1 MKKFVIYFVT
11 IAMVLSLIGGFA
23 SPNFA
28 NADDSPTTQQ
38 IVTAVRKAV
47 FKRLDAVSKMSG
59 KSRIDELKEKFKTS
73 FDVIDGIKIPKDV
86 IKQRHITSG
95 DDFIQIAIDCP
106 QKSLLV
112 YAKNHGITL
121 EEAANKQL
129 VQMRKNHSLIKNKL
143 LSLGVNLNNVHD
155 MYVAY
160 NGVVADVRVKDI
172 KKMYEHF
179 GRDRDIARIYNDNFK
194 KGYIHI
200 ERLYKITDSYSNDLI
215 GSGNTG
221 VWSDPGVDG
230 TGMYVGVV
238 DTGIDYTHPDFG
250 GNPSITFPTTK
261 VPAGYD
267 FGDDDSDPMDC
278 QGHGTH
284 VSGIIA
290 ADGAVEGVAPKAK
303 IVIAKIVQGCGGSAS
318 SFDIARAFDYMA
330 DPTNVDGGPE
340 GTHPPVAAVNMSFG
354 ADYGFVDIL
363 APDQAAIEAC
373 IASGIP
379 VALAAGNA
387 GTAMYNLLGAD
398 YSFFPDSASIGSP
411 AVTPNCM
418 AVAASWNTASRYP
431 ALTELSSGDKYAYT
445 IGAESPDP
453 VTALGD
459 NGGAGYEYV
468 YCGLGGSASDFPA
481 SVSGKIA
488 LIQRGSYTF
497 ETKINN
503 AAAAGAVGVI
513 IFNHT
518 SGGDSLITME
528 MGSATLPS
536 VFIGHSAGEAL
547 LSRSLNEG
555 DGTGRVAFYANTYVD
570 MLSPVDQVTSF
581 SSWGPP
587 PDFSFKP
594 DITAPGGGIWSTVPV
609 AQGSYANFSG
619 TSMASPHVAAC
630 MALVKEAHPTWTPD
644 QIKTALMNTSKIITN
659 PASGVP
665 YSPHQMGAGRV
676 DVYNAVHTNA
686 TVVDKS
692 TGKPYVDLGEIPDYK
707 NNVITFTVTVT
718 NNGSSA
724 VTYDISANT
733 QTVYW
738 DSNTTSVISPAAIT
752 TNPSP
757 TVTVNAGSS
766 VDVQVTV
773 DATNVPDWYGWPY
786 IEGFVT
792 FTPQGATNDPGGV
805 PAGQIHIPY
814 MGFLGRWN
822 DFNEYDWQFNPLID
836 PAADDPMNLMS
847 YLFDTP
853 VTWPEFTDGSNWY
866 YCGVDFNG
874 HLDRNAI
881 AVNPNYFYLEA
892 DFGALRN
899 IEFLSINISQN
910 SIVKTIDNVPEL
922 PKNPDP
928 SWYWGYWYWY
938 NPYTWMPFWWDGTDN
953 SGVSVADGKYSLDLI
968 AWAPKMFNKTQLDD
982 PHVIQFPVSVDRV
995 PPTTAVSAKTNADGS
1010 VTLSWT
1016 VSDASP
1022 SSGIWGFGVIL
1033 GDDLNNVIL
1042 LPPTQYSYTVSSM
1055 PQGPHPF
1062 RVYAIDN
1069 AMNVGVGHPPVVK
1082 VSQEVVSG
1090 PVGSVT
1096 SVPFN
1101 ATDPDGDTLK
1111 YSVTVTPVPEGE
1123 YKVKDS
1129 TVYFNPAPSDVGK
1142 EFTFTVIATDPAGY
1156 SGSDTFKVV
1165 VIKPQDTTPP
1175 QLNLPNVSLK
1185 TKTLLSTGSFMLQIV
1200 ATDDSGNI
1208 ARTVITDNGTVMKD
1222 VYGYIDK
1229 VNIPLFEGENDITV
1243 KVFDKAGNVTIK
1255 TFTLI
1260 SDTTAPKVSLKELP
1274 KTVTS
1279 NEFALSG
1286 TVSDAVSGIAY
1297 LSVNGKSVSVKNNGR
1312 FSVTL
1317 KLKGGKNN
1325 IVITVRDKAGN
1336 KATETYTINYVPQKV
1351 KSVMVMVQIGSPLIE
1366 VNGVSKKI
1374 DAQGSKPVIKNGR
1387 TLLPIRALI
1396 ESLGGTI
1403 TWNGKTRQVGIEL
1416 NGHSILLTID
1426 KNVALVDGIE
1436 TPIDPNNPSVT
1447 PIIINGRTYLPLRF
1461 VAENLGATVDW
1472 DSSTKTITIYYMP

>member
-1 MKKFVIYFVT
+1 MKRT
-11 IAMVLSLIGGFA
+11 LSLFIALLMVFSLFVGFSGA
-23 SPNFA
+23 SPA
-28 NADDSPTTQQ
+28 KADNGPTTQQ
-38 IVTAVRKAV
+38 IVEAVLRAKADHL
-47 FKRLDAVSKMSG
+47 KEVSKAPTGG
-59 KSRIDELKEKFKTS
+59 KKPAEFKDKIPT
-73 FDVIDGIKIPKDV
+73 VKIDGVPIPKDV
-86 IKQRHITSG
+86 AEAKHIKTG
-95 DDFIQIAIDCP
+95 DDLIQIAVDCP
-106 QKSLLV
+106 NEPLLK
-112 YAKNHGITL
+112 YAKDHNITL
-121 EEAANKQL
+121 QQAADQRLAVMRRNHEAL
-129 VQMRKNHSLIKNKL
+129 KNKL
-143 LSLGVNLNNVHD
+143 LQVGINITDVHD

-160 NGVVADVRVKDI
+160 NGIAFNVRVKDI
-172 KKMYEHF
+172 KKMYNDF
-179 GRDRDIARIYNDNFK
+179 GRDKDIAHIYNDGFK
-194 KGYIHI
+194 KSYIHI
-200 ERLYKITDSYSNDLI
+200 EKLYKPVLDYSVPLI
-215 GSGNTG
+215 GSGSSG
-221 VWSDPGVDG
+221 VWNDPGVDG
-230 TGMYVGVV
+230 TGVYVGVV

-267 FGDDDSDPMDC
+267 FGDNDPDPMDC

-303 IVIAKIVQGCGGSAS
+303 IVFAKIVSGCTGSAS
-318 SFDIARAFDYMA
+318 SIVIAEAFDYMA
-330 DPTNVDGGPE
+330 DPNNVDGGPE
-340 GTHPPVAAVNMSFG
+340 GTHPPVASVNMSFG
-354 ADYGFVDIL
+354 ADYGFVDPTE
-363 APDQAAIEAC
+363 PDQQAIEAC
-373 IASGIP
+373 IGSGIS

-387 GTAMYNLLGAD
+387 YWSYYDFGY
-398 YSFFPDSASIGSP
+398 YPWFPDYASIGSP

-418 AVAASWNTASRYP
+418 AVGASWNTASRYP
-431 ALTELSSGDKYAYT
+431 ALTELSSSANYAYT
-445 IGAESPDP
+445 VGAESPDP

-503 AAAAGAVGVI
+503 AAAAGAIGVI

-536 VFIGHSAGEAL
+536 VFIGHSAGTAL
-547 LSRSLNEG
+547 LAKAQAPDG

-570 MLSPVDQVTSF
+570 APNAVDTMVDF

-587 PDFSFKP
+587 PDLSFKP

-644 QIKTALMNTSKIITN
+644 QIKTALMNTSKLLVD
-659 PASGVP
+659 AYYGVP
-665 YSPHQMGAGRV
+665 YSPHLMGAGRV
-676 DVYNAVHTNA
+676 DVYNALHADA
-686 TVVDKS
+686 TVVNKAD
-692 TGKPYVDLGEIPDYK
+692 GKPYVALGEIPDYK
-707 NNVITFTVTVT
+707 TNPITFTVTLT

-724 VTYDISANT
+724 VTYNISDT
-733 QTVYW
+733 VQTTYLNLHSIDLTW
-738 DSNTTSVISPAAIT
+738 FGATISS
-752 TNPSP
+752 NPSN
-757 TVTVNAGSS
+757 TVTVPAGSS
-766 VDVQVTV
+766 VDVTVTI
-773 DATNVPDWYGWPY
+773 DATNVQDWSGWPY
-786 IEGFVT
+786 LEGFVT

-805 PAGQIHIPY
+805 PAGQVHIPY

-822 DFNEYDWQFNPLID
+822 DFNENDWQFNPVMD
-836 PAADDPMNLMS
+836 PAADDPMNFMS
-847 YLFDTP
+847 WLFNSP
-853 VTWPEFTDGSNWY
+853 VTWPWVTSGPYGY
-866 YCGVDFNG
+866 YYAGVDFDGN
-874 HLDRNAI
+874 LDRDAI
-881 AVNPNYFYLEA
+881 AFNPNSAYLEA
-892 DFGALRN
+892 DVGLLRN
-899 IEFLSINISQN
+899 AQNLTINISQN
-910 SIVKTIDNVPEL
+910 GTHITTIDSIDEL
-922 PKNPDP
+922 PKNPAD
-928 SWYWGYWYWY
+928 WYGWYWY
-938 NPYTWMPFWWDGTDN
+938 YFNPNTGMPWWWDGTD
-953 SGVSVADGKYSLDLI
+953 SYGTPVADGKYSLDLL
-968 AWAPKMFNKTQLDD
+968 ATAPKIFNKSDFDD

-995 PPTTAVSAKTNADGS
+995 PPTTAVTTKTNTDGS

-1022 SSGIWGFGVIL
+1022 SSGIWGYGLII
-1033 GDDLNNVIL
+1033 GDDLSNVIL
-1042 LPPTQYSYTVSSM
+1042 LPPTTTSYTVNSM
-1055 PQGPHPF
+1055 PAGPHPF
-1062 RVYAIDN
+1062 RVMAIDN
-1069 AMNVGVGHPPVVK
+1069 ANNVGVGNPPTVK
-1082 VSQEVVSG
+1082 VSSKVVSVA
-1090 PVGSVT
+1090 VGGVASD
-1096 SVPFN
+1096 PFR

-1243 KVFDKAGNVTIK
+1243 KVFDKAGNVATK

-1387 TLLPIRALI
+1387 TLLPIRALV

-1426 KNVALVDGIE
+1426 KNVALVDGIK

-1472 DSSTKTITIYYMP
+1472 DPSTKTITVYYMP